1 MSADTEVTA
10 LFDAMAART
19 AELTAH
25 IVGRIRAE
33 VPGYEKFPYPEHHRD
48 VEVGVVA
55 ILAGLRERRPPTAEA
70 IAHTRGMG
78 RRRAQFPLALT
89 ASIEAY
95 HISYREI
102 WAELLRRAQQHE
114 PDLTGELVG
123 TVALL
128 WTWVHRFSA
137 AFADAHAEESRVQAA
152 SMLALRRRFIDTLAR
167 DGATSEAAFDAAV
180 ALGFEPAGEFLV
192 ACSTS
197 RGEVHIEQTNASLAA
212 GPGVGHCAA
221 GEAGQALVVAQGVGP
236 VDLVAAVRAGEPT
249 AAVGL
254 AAPGSGLQ
262 AAASGIVDAAET
274 LEMARPGQI
283 VDFREEWP
291 AVILG
296 RARSRLR
303 PVLEGGTSLA
313 RNSPA
318 LADTVRAFAAHRYSV
333 SACARALHIHP
344 NTAKYRLERWHALT
358 GWDVYTVSGLLA
370 SLTCLTLDDPGPTYP
385 QGDHE

>member
-1 MSADTEVTA
+1 MSRDTEVTA
-10 LFDAMAART
+10 LFDAMAERT
-19 AELTAH
+19 AELTTH

-48 VEVGVVA
+48 VQVGVVA
-55 ILAGLRERRPPTAEA
+55 ILAGLRERRPPTAAA

-78 RRRAQFPLALT
+78 RRRALFPVALT

-137 AFADAHAEESRVQAA
+137 AFADAHAEETRVQAA
-152 SMLALRRRFIDTLAR
+152 SMLALRRRFIDALAR
-167 DGATSEAAFDAAV
+167 DGAASEAAFDAAL
-180 ALGFEPAGEFLV
+180 ALGFEPTGEFLV

-197 RGEVHIEQTNASLAA
+197 RGEVHIEQTNVALEA

-221 GEAGQALVVAQGVGP
+221 GEAGQAIVVAQGIGP
-236 VDLVAAVRAGEPT
+236 DDLVGAVRAGEPT

-254 AAPGSGLQ
+254 AAPGSGLRT
-262 AAASGIVDAAET
+262 AASCIVDAAEALAT
-274 LEMARPGQI
+274 ARPGEV
-283 VDFREEWP
+283 VDFRKEWP
-291 AVILG
+291 SVILG
-296 RARSRLR
+296 RARARLR
-303 PVLEGGTSLA
+303 PVLEGGAGIA
-313 RNSPA
+313 RDNPA
-318 LADTVRAFAAHRYSV
+318 LADTVRGFAAHRYSV

-358 GWDVYTVSGLLA
+358 GWDVYTVPGLLA
-370 SLTCLTLDDPGPTYP
+370 SLTCLILDDPDST
-385 QGDHE
+385 